1 MLRISKLTDYATVV
15 MAALA
20 ERPDERLS
28 ATRLSEITRLETPT
42 VAKVLKALAGSDLV
56 IAYRGVQ
63 GGYQLARPAGEI
75 SVAAVIRAMEGP
87 IALTE
92 CSLDSGICSHEPKC
106 RLRGNWQ
113 RIGQAVESVLERLSI
128 VDITRDRSLKLKLR
142 TDITADSRDFA

>member
-20 ERPDERLS
+20 EQPGERLPAS
-28 ATRLSEITRLETPT
+28 RLAEITRLETPT
-42 VAKVLKALAGSDLV
+42 VAKVLKALAASGLV
-56 IAYRGVQ
+56 ISTRGVQ
-63 GGYQLARPAGEI
+63 GGYQLARPAADI

-142 TDITADSRDFA
+142 TEQATEARNHP

>member
-20 ERPDERLS
+20 ERPGERLPAS
-28 ATRLSEITRLETPT
+28 RLAEITRLETPT
-42 VAKVLKALAGSDLV
+42 VAKVLKALAAGDLV
-56 IAYRGVQ
+56 VSTRGVQ
-63 GGYQLARPAGEI
+63 GGYQLARPAADI

-92 CSLDSGICSHEPKC
+92 CSLESGICSHEPKC

-128 VDITRDRSLKLKLR
+128 VDITRDRTLELKLR
-142 TDITADSRDFA
+142 TETTAETRNYV